1 MSRSILGMPTIRE
14 PCNPLHQSEEQP
26 VTEPFLLYYATWSGG
41 GKKRIVRMGE
51 RRRGKGN

>member
-1 MSRSILGMPTIRE
+1 MSTIRE

-26 VTEPFLLYYATWSGG
+26 VTEPFLLYYATWSSG